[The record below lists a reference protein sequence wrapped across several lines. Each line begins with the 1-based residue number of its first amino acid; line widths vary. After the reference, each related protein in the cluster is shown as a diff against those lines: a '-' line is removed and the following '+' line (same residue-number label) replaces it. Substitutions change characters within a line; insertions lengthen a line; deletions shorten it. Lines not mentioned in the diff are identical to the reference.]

1 MAYSTLGRDVEAEE
15 ALSRLVSEYGT
26 QDPVLIAEAY
36 SWRGQKDKAFEWLEK
51 GFMQRRTGLSY
62 VLGNNVFYSL
72 TNDSGWADL
81 LKKMNLLEYWQAM
94 PPEYGGP
101 TKAPG

>member
-1 MAYSTLGRDVEAEE
+1 
-15 ALSRLVSEYGT
+15 
-26 QDPVLIAEAY
+26 
-36 SWRGQKDKAFEWLEK
+36 
-51 GFMQRRTGLSY
+51 MQGDFGLSY
-62 VLGNNVFYSL
+62 ILGNNVYYSL
-72 TNDSGWADL
+72 TGDPKLLGL